1 MGSRWRCSEASSASG
16 APRSSY
22 GAGGCQHP
30 ALDTRTP
37 CSIPAGQVSL
47 GTSHPTP
54 SGCHSVLTLPHP
66 IPSTPIPSIMT
77 STIDSTHPIPIPS
90 IPSHPTCPIPSHS
103 MPSHRNLSHPIT
115 THPISIPPQ
124 HNTSQPITYPI
135 SIHCIP
141 FHPIPSHSIPSQPI
155 PSYCNP
161 SHSIPLHCN
170 PSHPIP
176 THLVEGV
183 EVPLSRL
190 LLEDSGLEEV
200 AVGGCQA
207 VPWASP
213 HTVMPSHPMPPAPS
227 PGGNC
232 RCGHRWGL
240 P

>member
-1 MGSRWRCSEASSASG
+1 MSAPCPGHQNSLF
-16 APRSSY
+16 
-22 GAGGCQHP
+22 HP
-30 ALDTRTP
+30 
-37 CSIPAGQVSL
+37 SW
-47 GTSHPTP
+47 P
-54 SGCHSVLTLPHP
+54 SVPWY
-66 IPSTPIPSIMT
+66 IPSYAIWLPFCTYSA
-77 STIDSTHPIPIPS
+77 
-90 IPSHPTCPIPSHS
+90 PSHPIHSHPIHHVQYYRFHASHS
-103 MPSHRNLSHPIT
+103 HPIHPLSSYLSHPIT
-115 THPISIPPQ
+115 F
-124 HNTSQPITYPI
+124 YA
-135 SIHCIP
+135 
-141 FHPIPSHSIPSQPI
+141 I

-232 RCGHRWGL
+232 RCGHR
-240 P
+240 